1 MSRRAKPK
9 ELLVAESDAMQRVVS
24 AVENYASEDVPVL
37 IEGEPGTVRELIAR
51 ILHKASQ
58 RRSKPFVS
66 VSAGAALREI
76 FNSEIEGSSM
86 AAFHRAEGGTMLVKN
101 LPELS
106 RASQRKLNR
115 SLSPVRRR
123 KGRNRGDDE
132 FDVRVVATTDPDL
145 ESAVG
150 ADVFNKVLYER
161 ISKHSIVVP
170 PLRERIPDIAPL
182 AAQLVRTYA
191 REIGRSRMT
200 ISTRAFDRL
209 VTYPWPGNVAE
220 LKSIT
225 RRLVVRAKKSQI
237 DASQVDAILPQVAER
252 VPLED
257 MSFEDMV
264 RTKLGSFLRRVD
276 GHAITGFHDDVIA
289 RVERPLLDLVM
300 EHTGG
305 NQVKAAEILGLNR
318 NTLRRKLAEHGIA
331 RKATTR
337 AAAQKSKKSS

>member
-1 MSRRAKPK
+1 MSRRVKPK
-9 ELLVAESDAMQRVVS
+9 ELLVAESDAMQRVVA
-24 AVENYASEDVPVL
+24 AVEEYAEADVPVL
-37 IEGEPGTVRELIAR
+37 IEGEPGTGRELIAR
-51 ILHKASQ
+51 ILHKSSP

-66 VSAGAALREI
+66 VSAGAAPKEI
-76 FNSEIEGSSM
+76 WASEIEGSSM
-86 AAFHRAEGGTMLVKN
+86 AAFHRAERGTLLVKN

-106 RASQRKLNR
+106 RTSQRKLNR

-123 KGRNRGDDE
+123 KNRNRKADE

-145 ESAVG
+145 QSAVG

-161 ISKHSIVVP
+161 ISEHRIAVP
-170 PLRERIPDIAPL
+170 PLRERVQDIAPL
-182 AAQLVRTYA
+182 AAQLVRMYA
-191 REIGRSRMT
+191 REIGRTRMS
-200 ISTRAFDRL
+200 ISTRAYDRL

-225 RRLVVRAKKSQI
+225 RRLVVRAKKSRI
-237 DASQVDAILPQVAER
+237 DVSQVDAILPQVAER

-257 MSFEDMV
+257 MSFEDMI
-264 RTKLGSFLRRVD
+264 RCKLGSFLRRVD
-276 GHAITGFHDDVIA
+276 GHAITKFHDDVIA

-331 RKATTR
+331 RKAVKRATTR
-337 AAAQKSKKSS
+337 KKKSG